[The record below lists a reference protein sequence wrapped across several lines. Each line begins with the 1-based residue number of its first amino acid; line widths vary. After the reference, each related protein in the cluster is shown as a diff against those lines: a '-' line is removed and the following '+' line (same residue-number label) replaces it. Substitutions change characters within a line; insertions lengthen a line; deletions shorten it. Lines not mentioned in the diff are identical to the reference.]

1 MRRKFNVGTLVVPTV
16 RASRNEVKYS
26 GINLEPK
33 LVQKVIPNMRGYNSG
48 YSSEGAG
55 YKVGLGIFWSYEL
68 RRLHRRKP

>member
-1 MRRKFNVGTLVVPTV
+1 MRTKFSVGTLVVPTV

-33 LVQKVIPNMRGYNSG
+33 LVQKVIPNSRGYG
-48 YSSEGAG
+48 SEGAG
-55 YKVGLGIFWSYEL
+55 YKVGLGTFWSYEL